1 MGKSL
6 AIRIVGIIAYILFG
20 ISLLLAVLFFI
31 NYNEAPML
39 VFTYILTAIAMGTTL
54 IFSVIGMFQSKK
66 SMINSLSVLG
76 VIAVLVLISYLMS
89 SSEMPTFF
97 GVEGFKL
104 TGSTLQLIDTS
115 LFLLYILMASSFI
128 GLIYTEIRGAFK

>member
-6 AIRIVGIIAYILFG
+6 AIRIVAIIFYILFG

-31 NYNEAPML
+31 NYNEAPMII
-39 VFTYILTAIAMGTTL
+39 FTYILTFIAMAATL
-54 IFSVIGMFQSKK
+54 IFSVIGMFSSKK
-66 SMINSLSVLG
+66 AMINSLSVLG
-76 VIAVLVLISYLMS
+76 VIGVLVLISYLMS

-97 GVEGFKL
+97 GVEAFNL

-115 LFLLYILMASSFI
+115 LFLMYILTGLSFV
-128 GLIYTEIRGAFK
+128 GLLYSEVRGAFK